1 MKTKCLSLAVVLFFT
16 VFSAFPQK
24 ETISG
29 RITSAENGEALS
41 FVFVTVKGTKT
52 GTLSDTLGHYSIAVQ
67 PDDLVLEFK
76 CAGMTTREVPISGQ
90 TRIDVELTTSLLNL
104 DEAIIVGYGSQ
115 GRRLLTGSVG
125 RVEAKD
131 LENRL
136 VGSPDQILQGKIAG
150 VQVWSNTGQPGSS
163 PSVRIRGLTSVGSN
177 QPLYLVDGMPII
189 TGSFQ
194 RFNFAGSNIYSSL
207 NDINP
212 DDIQSIE
219 VLKDASYASIYGSRA
234 ANGVIMI
241 TTRHGQK
248 NKPVVSF
255 NMYTGWQKTTRKL
268 DLCNAKEYVELMNEA
283 YFNTNSRDTLHYG
296 YPDSVSFSTDWQ
308 DAVFRTGAM
317 SNYQLSASGGNNK
330 ITYYLSGAY
339 GNQKGIVIGNDLSR
353 WSGRANF
360 DVALNKKWSINTILY
375 FANSINNKSMNE
387 GLSAPMQAVL
397 MPPIEPI
404 YNPDSTYHTTNQIIQ
419 LVNPVAVGNESID
432 ELKEFRTTLKFQLN
446 YMPFQDL
453 KLSISFGTD
462 YLSLHEDYFMP
473 VDEWAQTSNH
483 GLGFDH
489 QATGNVLI
497 NENTLTWSKILNKV
511 HNLTAMTGVT
521 YEMNRNEFMS
531 VVKSGYPSNE
541 LHNPECAGQTDY
553 ASSGRGESKIA
564 SWLGRITYDY
574 NKKYLLQAV
583 IRADGSSRFG
593 PNNRTGY
600 FPAFSAAW
608 RMGEEPFIQKMNFI
622 SELKLRVGIGT
633 LGNQTMGDFQWMTMW
648 NTGNNYLKL
657 PGILPSNN
665 IGNKSLR
672 WEKTISYESG
682 LDLGLWHDR
691 IVLDLT
697 VYLRQTRDIIL
708 ERNVPLTSGYTNT
721 TVNVGTME
729 NKGIEFTLNSVN
741 LRTSGGFDWQT
752 SLNIFHNK
760 NTFLKANNDEKIVMG
775 PNLYA
780 EGYPWG
786 VFYGYK
792 FDGVNPENGSIIYRD
807 IDGSDTNGELTGKP
821 DGKIDDADRTV
832 IGNPHPRFQGGITNL
847 LTWKRFEVNCMI
859 HFACDFDVYYASRAY
874 WWDLSSSTE
883 TFGGP
888 NQMRYMLNRWQKP
901 GDVTDVPKATIFEPN
916 YYQMS
921 SRFIHDA
928 SYVRLQT
935 LMLSY
940 SVPFDRLKKLKIQR
954 IRIFITGQN
963 LFTWTEYPGF
973 DPELS
978 NAGTGNTYLN
988 MEYDSYPMARSVIL
1002 GINLDL

>member
-1 MKTKCLSLAVVLFFT
+1 MKTKCLSVAVVLIFT

-24 ETISG
+24 ETIFG
-29 RITSAENGEALS
+29 RITSAENGEAVP
-41 FVFVTVKGTKT
+41 FVFVTVKGIPT
-52 GTLSDTLGHYSIAVQ
+52 GTLSDTLGHYTIDVQ
-67 PDDLVLEFK
+67 PDAQALMFK
-76 CAGMTTREVPISGQ
+76 CAGMTTREVLIQGQ
-90 TRIDVELTTSLLNL
+90 IHIDVELTPSLLNL
-104 DEAIIVGYGSQ
+104 DEAVIVGYGTQS
-115 GRRLLTGSVG
+115 RRLLTGSIG
-125 RVEAKD
+125 RIEAKD

-163 PSVRIRGLTSVGSN
+163 PAVRIRGFTSVGSN

-194 RFNFAGSNIYSSL
+194 GNNFAGSNMYSSL

-234 ANGVIMI
+234 ANGVILI

-255 NMYTGWQKTTRKL
+255 NMYTGWLKATKKL
-268 DLCNAKEYVELMNEA
+268 DLCNAKEYAELMNEA
-283 YFNTNSRDTLHYG
+283 YFNTDSKDTLHYG

-317 SNYQLSASGGNNK
+317 SNYQLSASGGNEK
-330 ITYYLSGAY
+330 TTYYLSGTY

-353 WSGRANF
+353 WSGRANV
-360 DVALNKKWSINTILY
+360 DIALNDKWSINTNLY

-387 GLSAPMQAVL
+387 GLSAPMQAIL

-404 YNPDSTYHTTNQIIQ
+404 YNPDSTYHTTK
-419 LVNPVAVGNESID
+419 LLKDVVNPVAVGNETID
-432 ELKEFRTTLKFQLN
+432 NLKEFRSMLRFQVT
-446 YMPFQDL
+446 YMPIKDL
-453 KLSISFGTD
+453 RLRISLGVD

-473 VDEWAQTSNH
+473 VDEWAQTPNH

-489 QATGNVLI
+489 QASGSKIV
-497 NENTLTWSKILNKV
+497 NENTLTYTKTFNTV
-511 HNLTAMTGVT
+511 HNLTAMTGVS
-521 YEMNRNEFMS
+521 YEVTRNEAMS
-531 VVKSGYPSNE
+531 VVKSNYPSNE
-541 LHNPECAGQTDY
+541 LHYPESAGQTDN
-553 ASSGRGESKIA
+553 AVSGRSESKIA
-564 SWLGRITYDY
+564 SWYARVAYNY

-593 PNNRTGY
+593 SNNRTGY
-600 FPAFSAAW
+600 FPSFSAGW
-608 RMGEEPFIQKMNFI
+608 RISEEPFISGTDFI
-622 SELKLRVGIGT
+622 SELKLRLGIGT

-648 NTGNNYLKL
+648 NTGMNYLKQ
-657 PGILPSNN
+657 PGILPGGN

-672 WEKTISYESG
+672 WEKTVNYESG
-682 LDLGLWHDR
+682 VDIGLWQDR
-691 IVLDLT
+691 IVLDFT
-697 VYLRQTRDIIL
+697 VYLRQTNDIIL
-708 ERNVPLTSGYTNT
+708 DRDVLLTSGYTNT
-721 TVNVGTME
+721 IANIGTME
-729 NKGIEFTLNSVN
+729 NKGIEFTLNTVN

-760 NTFLKANNDEKIVMG
+760 NTFVKSNKDEIIIIG

-786 VFYGYK
+786 VFYGHK

-807 IDGSDTNGELTGKP
+807 IGSDSTGNLIGKP
-821 DGKIDDADRTV
+821 DGKIDDADRMV
-832 IGNPHPRFQGGITNL
+832 IGNPHPRIQGGITNVF
-847 LTWKRFEVNCMI
+847 TWKRFEVNCLF
-859 HFACDFDVYYASRAY
+859 HFAYDFDVYYATRTF
-874 WWDLSSSTE
+874 WWDMSSGTE
-883 TFGGP
+883 TYGGP
-888 NQMRYMLNRWQKP
+888 NQMRYMLRRWQKP
-901 GDVTDVPKATIFEPN
+901 GDITEVPKATLSDPE
-916 YYQMS
+916 YSRMS

-928 SYVRLQT
+928 SFVRLKT

-940 SVPFDRLKKLKIQR
+940 SVPLNRLKKLRIQR
-954 IRIFITGQN
+954 LRIYITGQN

-978 NAGTGNTYLN
+978 NAGQDNYYLN